1 MIFPLCGFSVHTVF
15 LPGVPRRI
23 GSERQRGATGSMEE
37 AYRFLQDPRTSGGP
51 TYLPMV
57 HAASASWKDAPPTL
71 ERRISE
77 ALDTGQLAFYP
88 VFEGFLNGPLQMR
101 AFMSIFCSMKIQIPR
116 LGARS
121 LFSWSRKPRVGT
133 WLGYWSCSDSYWKM
147 IFESSFIKK
156 CLPLWPET
164 FRTLSDRLRLQICCE
179 PSRRKMKMTLM
190 LPPLL
195 QIPPLRKLKY
205 ATFEDCRGRSYHVP
219 ALCRGRGLTLTL
231 RTGLGKLVLSWIV
244 LKGFILLSL
253 RSLRRISC
261 KCLSR
266 QVSHRGY
273 REPATTQPH
282 VRVGTS
288 CLGPKSKGVRRD
300 QTASTKPFSLGRFVL
315 LFVILTGQFSSVT
328 GVRVAAS
335 PMGAAE
341 AAQQNHRIDQGSAR
355 MGTHSLCQVHRTHV
369 QASVPIDVRV
379 HGLSAVNRGARGTK
393 GDGSLPTLCELRR
406 PAGHSLSPSISV
418 VALPRALCKLQQ
430 SAGLDLSRVSPYS
443 HGTVAASRRA

>member
-1 MIFPLCGFSVHTVF
+1 
-15 LPGVPRRI
+15 
-23 GSERQRGATGSMEE
+23 
-37 AYRFLQDPRTSGGP
+37 
-51 TYLPMV
+51 
-57 HAASASWKDAPPTL
+57 
-71 ERRISE
+71 
-77 ALDTGQLAFYP
+77 
-88 VFEGFLNGPLQMR
+88 
-101 AFMSIFCSMKIQIPR
+101 
-116 LGARS
+116 
-121 LFSWSRKPRVGT
+121 
-133 WLGYWSCSDSYWKM
+133 
-147 IFESSFIKK
+147 
-156 CLPLWPET
+156 
-164 FRTLSDRLRLQICCE
+164 
-179 PSRRKMKMTLM
+179 M

-231 RTGLGKLVLSWIV
+231 QTGLGKLVLSWIV

-341 AAQQNHRIDQGSAR
+341 AAQQNHRIDQGSAAKPHGYPLTVSGAPHTR
-355 MGTHSLCQVHRTHV
+355 AGKRSYRRACARAQRSQQGGTWYKGRWLTANALRATPSSRTQPVSKHQRRCAATRSV
-369 QASVPIDVRV
+369 QAS
-379 HGLSAVNRGARGTK
+379 AVSRA
-393 GDGSLPTLCELRR
+393 GSKQ
-406 PAGHSLSPSISV
+406 SISV
-418 VALPRALCKLQQ
+418 FTWNCGGLSTGLMDEIFLYLQERAPHVNVVCLQETHWKHDSEWLTEKWICVHSHDPKHTYAGVLTLISRKL
-430 SAGLDLSRVSPYS
+430 VSS
-443 HGTVAASRRA
+443 EDIRTVAHVPGRILQVRFPVAGVHADVLSCYQIPWTTRGSTQQQLLDKRAKFWNALEAHCELTCISPQFAPCKSISCEAVRFSLQAPIRLPEMPAK